1 MLSKFKVAL
10 DKEASNMRL
19 RPVCMRET
27 DVEVDALIELI
38 FNVTILRPQS
48 KTFPRP
54 AVNQLE
60 VLIVPTLYRV

>member
-27 DVEVDALIELI
+27 DVEVDALIELSARSQ
-38 FNVTILRPQS
+38 FYALNQKLSRDLR
-48 KTFPRP
+48 
-54 AVNQLE
+54 
-60 VLIVPTLYRV
+60 